1 MQPIHHKLKNICICK
16 HIDVCICVCWELPDA
31 VCIDM
36 VCANFCTLCLSRDL
50 TWLLVSELIWVA
62 WYADI
67 PGLGQ
72 ILQDLSLAYHEQEV
86 PCREESRL
94 SWQQFIAHAAGL
106 MSSTPHPS
114 GVNSSL
120 DCVMAT
126 SCIWGMHM
134 SLFTWVLQYMGHF
147 SEQDSVIAH
156 MHCTA
161 KTNAGNLC
169 YSSLQ
174 LCSLHNLCLLS
185 EFVVL
190 QTSPIS
196 ARQWWRWHACV
207 LINITKTSQ

>member
-1 MQPIHHKLKNICICK
+1 
-16 HIDVCICVCWELPDA
+16 
-31 VCIDM
+31 
-36 VCANFCTLCLSRDL
+36 
-50 TWLLVSELIWVA
+50 
-62 WYADI
+62 
-67 PGLGQ
+67 
-72 ILQDLSLAYHEQEV
+72 
-86 PCREESRL
+86 
-94 SWQQFIAHAAGL
+94 
-106 MSSTPHPS
+106 
-114 GVNSSL
+114 
-120 DCVMAT
+120 MAT

-196 ARQWWRWHACV
+196 ARQ
-207 LINITKTSQ
+207 